1 MLIKMKKIFLK
12 IIKISI
18 WFTYDKNN
26 ILYIN
31 YILYNKFKKKF
42 FPKHENSISSANYIY
57 HIFK

>member
-1 MLIKMKKIFLK
+1 MKKIFLK

-57 HIFK
+57 YIFK

>member
-57 HIFK
+57 YIFK